1 MVLARSVTTSGLMGY
16 AKNIIV
22 LKGSMRIKKRN
33 IFMENLASIP
43 AGETR
48 LLLATARYAGEGFD
62 YARLDTLFLAM
73 PDLWKGTLVQYAGRI
88 HRFCDEKKEARI
100 YDYVDNNVPMLLNM
114 FKKRLEGYL
123 ALGYEMNDENTR
135 RCWYS

>member
-1 MVLARSVTTSGLMGY
+1 MGY

-48 LLLATARYAGEGFD
+48 LLLATARYAG
-62 YARLDTLFLAM
+62 
-73 PDLWKGTLVQYAGRI
+73 RI
-88 HRFCDEKKEARI
+88 HRFRDEKKEARI